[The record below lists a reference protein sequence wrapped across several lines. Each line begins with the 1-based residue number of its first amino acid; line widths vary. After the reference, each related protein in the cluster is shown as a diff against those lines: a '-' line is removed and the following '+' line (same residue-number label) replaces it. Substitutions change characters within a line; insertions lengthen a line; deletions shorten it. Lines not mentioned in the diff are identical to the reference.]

1 MEAYL
6 QQEKIMNMLRQPIP
20 GKRVDLIRLQ
30 VVRESTGLY
39 GISRFRPGII
49 PGDVRQYTNGAYG
62 RGDCIGGDTQRLLS
76 RDAGGI

>member
-30 VVRESTGLY
+30 VVREGLQN
-39 GISRFRPGII
+39 RRK
-49 PGDVRQYTNGAYG
+49 RRTW
-62 RGDCIGGDTQRLLS
+62 
-76 RDAGGI
+76 